1 MYYYGGYSGDMA
13 LVDVDAEVLKV
24 MHTLHT
30 DIAVMDMVTMVMEIV
45 PLLY

>member
-1 MYYYGGYSGDMA
+1 MYYYGGYSGGYGTSGW
-13 LVDVDAEVLKV
+13 DAEVLKV